1 MAKRVDI
8 EHTDDPTEVPVVT
21 LPSDDSV
28 TPTAEAVVEVP
39 EVEAEPAPLPVDPN
53 ETDLGHSAID
63 TRSGEA
69 VLATRG
75 NIVSDGP
82 GTVGH
87 A

>member
-1 MAKRVDI
+1 MGKLPI
-8 EHTDDPTEVPVVT
+8 EHADEPAEVPVVT
-21 LPSDDSV
+21 LPSSDAV
-28 TPTAEAVVEVP
+28 QPTAEAVAPSESEDVVEVS
-39 EVEAEPAPLPVDPN
+39 PLPVDPN
-53 ETDLGHSAID
+53 DTELGHTAID